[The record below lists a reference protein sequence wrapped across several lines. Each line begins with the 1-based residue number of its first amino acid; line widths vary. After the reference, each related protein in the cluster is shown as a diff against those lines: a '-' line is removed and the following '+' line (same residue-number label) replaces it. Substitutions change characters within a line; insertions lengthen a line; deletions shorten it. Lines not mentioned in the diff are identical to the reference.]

1 MEREKIIEE
10 AKRIIET
17 EYKNLEKVKENLDHN
32 FASAVELILNCR
44 GKVVITGMG
53 KSGIIGRKISATLA
67 SIGIPS
73 TFLHPGEA
81 IHGDLGMVSANDIVI
96 AISNRGE
103 TEEILRI
110 IPSIK
115 KIGAQIISIT
125 SSRDSSL
132 AYKSDIT
139 ISTGEIVE
147 ADIFGLI
154 PSSST
159 TCQLVIG
166 DALALTLLSLKGFQK
181 KDFAFYHP
189 GGTLGRRLMLK
200 VSDVM
205 QTGDKIPSVSDTATL
220 PEVVREINRKNL
232 GFTLVVDKDGKL
244 KGIVT
249 DGDLRRLL
257 ERKPDITKAS
267 IYECMTPNPKTVEE
281 DKLAAHALQIMEN
294 LEITCLVVLD
304 EERKPKGIVHLHDLL
319 GKKEFRFEF

>member
-1 MEREKIIEE
+1 MEKEKILEQ

-17 EYKNLEKVKENLDHN
+17 EYENLKKIRENLDYN
-32 FASAVELILNCR
+32 FVSAVELILNCK
-44 GKVVITGMG
+44 GKVVVTGIG

-81 IHGDLGMVSANDIVI
+81 LHGDLGIVTENDVVI
-96 AISNRGE
+96 AISNSGE

-115 KIGAQIISIT
+115 KIGASIISIT
-125 SSRDSSL
+125 SSKNSTL
-132 AYKSDIT
+132 AYRSDVT

-147 ADIFGLI
+147 ADIFGII

-166 DALALTLLSLKGFQK
+166 DALALTLLSLKGVQK

-189 GGTLGRRLMLK
+189 GGSLGRRLMLK
-200 VSDVM
+200 VADVM
-205 QTGDKIPSVSDTATL
+205 QTGERIPCVSDNATL
-220 PEVVREINRKNL
+220 IDVVKEINSKNL
-232 GFTLVVDKDGKL
+232 GFTLVVDKEGKL
-244 KGIVT
+244 KGIIT

-257 ERKPDITKAS
+257 AKKPDITKAS
-267 IYECMTPNPKTVEE
+267 IYDCMTPNPKTVEE
-281 DKLAAHALQIMEN
+281 DKLAVHALQIMES
-294 LEITCLVVLD
+294 LEITCLVVVD
-304 EERKPKGIVHLHDLL
+304 EEKRPKGIVHLHDLL
-319 GKKEFRFEF
+319 GKKEFKVEF